1 MMTTAKPAGM
11 ENMLH
16 MLMYTTI
23 TNKLQSAANTDLDTN
38 MQTYTHNHA
47 HSVGIETH
55 THTRAH
61 THCEKWCAK
70 TAHLGVLFA
79 CLQ

>member
-1 MMTTAKPAGM
+1 MHDINGGNMMTTAKPAGI

-16 MLMYTTI
+16 VLMYTTI

-55 THTRAH
+55 THTH
-61 THCEKWCAK
+61 THTVKS
-70 TAHLGVLFA
+70 GVLK
-79 CLQ
+79 QHT